1 MTQITKPSDLED
13 TIDYHF
19 HDKSRLK
26 LALVHSSTNRR
37 QKDGQAIDNERLEFL
52 GDRVLGLVI
61 ADLLLKRFP
70 KDREGDLARR
80 HTALVRKE
88 ALARVAE
95 AIRLGDCIDMLDAEA
110 ATGGREN
117 PAILANACEAVIA
130 ALFLDG
136 GLETVQKFIHTY
148 WNDILEEDTTP
159 PQDNKTALQEWAQGR
174 GLPLPIYKTVTQDGP
189 AHAPMFEIEVIV
201 KNHTPQRAHGTSK
214 RKAEQAAAGALLDVL
229 LDQNK

>member
-1 MTQITKPSDLED
+1 MKEPAQLEE
-13 TIDYHF
+13 TIGYVF
-19 HDKSRLK
+19 NDKDRLK
-26 LALVHSSTNRR
+26 LALVHSSTHRR
-37 QKDGQAIDNERLEFL
+37 KKDGSNIDNERLEFL

-61 ADLLLKRFP
+61 ADLLFNRFP

-95 AIRLGDCIDMLDAEA
+95 MIALGDYIDMLPAEA
-110 ATGGREN
+110 ALGGREN

-136 GLETVQKFIHTY
+136 GLNAAQNFITTF
-148 WNDILEEDTTP
+148 WQELVEEDPTP
-159 PQDNKTALQEWAQGR
+159 PQDSKTALQEWAQGR
-174 GLPLPIYKTVTQDGP
+174 GLPLPSYRIIEQSGP
-189 AHAPMFEIEVIV
+189 AHAPEFIIEVSV
-201 KNHTPQRAHGTSK
+201 LNHTPQRASGTSK

-229 LDQNK
+229 LDQKS